1 MKKRFVESLILMS
14 FLCVA
19 GAGRTQA
26 DPIIY
31 TFAGVGSG
39 TLGTESFSD
48 AAFTVTIS
56 ADTANIVTSPILFGL
71 SHVPASSATIFVNG
85 LGTVPILTQLGV
97 ANSQNLETTGPA
109 DITLNVSSDSTLSPI
124 FELPLGTKDYLL
136 SESIGP
142 VGGRTLMQPDSF
154 TPFTT
159 SDGDFAFSSLLIVT
173 FQAALQPVPEPAPLA
188 LLCAGGVTLGSLAR
202 KKWRRAGRDA
212 NRPAV

>member
-1 MKKRFVESLILMS
+1 MKKRFVKSLLLMS

-19 GAGRTQA
+19 GLERMEAE
-26 DPIIY
+26 PIIY
-31 TFAGVGSG
+31 TFSGIGSG

-48 AAFTVTIS
+48 AAFTVTVS
-56 ADTANIVTSPILFGL
+56 ADTANIVTSPLLFGL
-71 SHVPASSATIFVNG
+71 SHVPASSATVFVNG
-85 LGTVPILTQLGV
+85 LGTVPIITQLGV
-97 ANSQNLETTGPA
+97 ADSQNLETTGPA

-159 SDGDFAFSSLLIVT
+159 SDGNFAFSSLLSVT
-173 FQAALQPVPEPAPLA
+173 FQAQPVPEPASLA
-188 LLCAGGVTLGSLAR
+188 LLCAGGATLGLLAR
-202 KKWRRAGRDA
+202 KR
-212 NRPAV
+212 